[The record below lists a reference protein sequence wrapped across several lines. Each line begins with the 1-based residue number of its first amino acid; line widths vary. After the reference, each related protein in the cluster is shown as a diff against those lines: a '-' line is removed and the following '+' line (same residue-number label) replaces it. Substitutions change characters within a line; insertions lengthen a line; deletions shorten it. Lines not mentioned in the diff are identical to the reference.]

1 MAIVTKS
8 FFGGLL
14 RQRRLAKQLTQDDLA
29 RFLGT
34 TRANYA
40 HWESGRRK
48 DVLTPDQAH
57 TISRLLDIDM
67 LTLINAM
74 GYDVKPAGLRDARE
88 AELLGAFREA
98 SPDVQRLLLRGLGI
112 ET

>member
-1 MAIVTKS
+1 MTKS

-14 RQRRLAKQLTQDDLA
+14 RERRLAKHYTQDDMA

-48 DVLTPDQAH
+48 DALTPDQAH

-67 LTLINAM
+67 LTLVNAM
-74 GYDVKPAGLRDARE
+74 GYDVKPTGLRDAKE
-88 AELLGAFREA
+88 AALLERFREQDPA
-98 SPDVQRLLLRGLGI
+98 MQRFLLRGLGI